1 MCLIMTDD
9 IFAPIKEST
18 VANQRKAIRYYSS
31 TNKATVTFKRLFRSR
46 KSIDIL
52 IINISSKGARIS
64 AIHKFS
70 IKAKIILNLKIE
82 GEAPWQVPAKIVS
95 LYNNTEYGI
104 AFDSVQHELIDQIM
118 HHETDFNIA

>member
-1 MCLIMTDD
+1 MTDD

-31 TNKATVTFKRLFRSR
+31 TNKATVTFKQLFRSR

-64 AIHKFS
+64 AVHKFS

-82 GEAPWQVPAKIVS
+82 GEASWQVPAKVVH

-104 AFDSVQHELIDQIM
+104 AFDSVQHELVDQIM